1 MISEM
6 LGDRPSESMC
16 QKFAGRAHVALNENA
31 EAVKNIEAAL
41 DALEIPYC
49 AVSNSDF
56 AKMPPRRHLPA
67 AAISRQ
73 NAGFIS
79 ARCRNHGLCAARLRG
94 DLKTA
99 LPCVTATLA
108 AGMVPFGCA

>member
-16 QKFAGRAHVALNENA
+16 QKFAGRAHAALNENA

-56 AKMPPRRHLPA
+56 AKMDTTLGAICLLPRFQDKMP
-67 AAISRQ
+67 
-73 NAGFIS
+73 
-79 ARCRNHGLCAARLRG
+79 
-94 DLKTA
+94 DLF
-99 LPCVTATLA
+99 LLA
-108 AGMVPFGCA
+108 AETMGYAPQDCVVI